1 VLRLRP
7 TDGTVRQRYVHP
19 GHLRSGIETADL
31 VGGPAPELLVGGH
44 SNAYEDPVVTVLRPS
59 DMTGHAP
66 TQGAYT
72 VGDTGQA
79 AHVAYLRFPSTPL
92 QKQWP
97 KTYPMVWGIR
107 SSPST
112 KTLEV
117 LTQDGRSPGE
127 KAWRPKVIATLGH
140 DLRPRSI
147 GTDGVYDQLADSLVQ
162 RGVLDAVPGPEALR
176 RYGEEIWYWTGN
188 GWSKEPTFAR
198 DPSN

>member
-1 VLRLRP
+1 M
-7 TDGTVRQRYVHP
+7 
-19 GHLRSGIETADL
+19 
-31 VGGPAPELLVGGH
+31 GPAA
-44 SNAYEDPVVTVLRPS
+44 N
-59 DMTGHAP
+59 
-66 TQGAYT
+66 
-72 VGDTGQA
+72 
-79 AHVAYLRFPSTPL
+79 VAYLRFPSTPL

-97 KTYPMVWGIR
+97 TTYPMVWKIR
-107 SSPST
+107 PSPAT
-112 KTLEV
+112 KTLEI
-117 LTQDGRSPGE
+117 LTQDGRLVGE
-127 KAWRPKVIATLGH
+127 GRNRPKVVSTFDY